1 MSTKLI
7 LDGNAIKSEGDFHD
21 AIDRAARAVGF
32 EGYGRNLDALWDV
45 ITAILPLP
53 VDVQWL
59 NADVCRDALGDRFQR
74 IASVFRDAEQK
85 LGPSFR
91 FSIEP

>member
-21 AIDRAARAVGF
+21 AIDHAAHAAGF

-53 VDVQWL
+53 VDARWL
-59 NADVCRDALGDRFQR
+59 NADACRDALGDRFGR
-74 IASVFRDAEQK
+74 IVWVFRDAEQE
-85 LGPSFR
+85 LGSSFR
-91 FSIEP
+91 FTLEL

>member
-7 LDGNAIKSEGDFHD
+7 LDGNAIKSESDFHD

-53 VDVQWL
+53 VDVKWL
-59 NADVCRDALGDRFQR
+59 NTDACRDALGDRFSR
-74 IASVFRDAEQK
+74 IVLVLREAEQK
-85 LGPSFR
+85 LGRSFR